1 MQQVQSDSVKNILLT
16 LEAKLR
22 KIQTGMRPIQM
33 RYSKEIKQ
41 EVVKVL
47 NQGISVQKLS
57 QILKISRNSI
67 FHWKKDVIEEQNN
80 KKNTAPFTVRELFIL
95 PEKEKEKEKEKENLE
110 SAKIQFGNKICLEIS
125 MKALRGGLLRELM
138 ELGCL

>member
-95 PEKEKEKEKEKENLE
+95 PEKENLE

-125 MKALRGGLLRELM
+125 MKALRGGLLRERM

>member
-1 MQQVQSDSVKNILLT
+1 
-16 LEAKLR
+16 
-22 KIQTGMRPIQM
+22 
-33 RYSKEIKQ
+33 
-41 EVVKVL
+41 
-47 NQGISVQKLS
+47 
-57 QILKISRNSI
+57 
-67 FHWKKDVIEEQNN
+67 
-80 KKNTAPFTVRELFIL
+80 L

>member
-95 PEKEKEKEKEKENLE
+95 PEKEKEKENLE

-125 MKALRGGLLRELM
+125 MKALRVGLLRERM

>member
-67 FHWKKDVIEEQNN
+67 FHWKKDVIEEQSN
-80 KKNTAPFTVRELFIL
+80 KKNTVPLTVRELFIL
-95 PEKEKEKEKEKENLE
+95 PEKEKENLE